1 MGLFRASVRREIR
14 RFGHTPVLVVSAIV
28 IPVVMTLLYVAM
40 FWRGTVHDLPGAV
53 WDGDHSALSRQI
65 VRMVD
70 ATPSVE
76 VVLQVEGIDQGRRAM
91 VRGEVDALIVIP
103 PGLQAE
109 VMGGRGG
116 GQVAA
121 EISGARI
128 LNSGLLK
135 RDLTTV
141 FQALNIGLETQM
153 LGARGIPARTGYAM
167 AYPVAFDKHVLF
179 NPYGSYAYYLLP
191 GLLYLALVIT
201 VSVVTVYVVGS
212 ELKYGTAGE
221 WVETAGG
228 SVTRALAAKLAPYVL
243 LFGLLSLFMNTILYR
258 FMGLP
263 FHGQEAMILVAGN
276 LFVIL
281 AYMAMSVMLVA
292 ATANMRLSMSI
303 AGGLATASLSLCGL
317 TFPAV
322 GMYPGIVALAKLFP
336 FTYFIDLFIEQ
347 SLRGAPPARAL
358 GDLAALGV
366 FVLAMGLF
374 IPRLR
379 RVATDEKYYGRY

>member
-1 MGLFRASVRREIR
+1 
-14 RFGHTPVLVVSAIV
+14 
-28 IPVVMTLLYVAM
+28 MTLLYVAM
-40 FWRGTVHDLPGAV
+40 FWRGTVHDLPVAV

-374 IPRLR
+374 MPRLR